1 MGDMWSDGIIV
12 AIAVGVSL
20 WFRWAVIPVL
30 IAFRAGRLYERTR
43 THEPEETARGGVGL
57 RAR

>member
-1 MGDMWSDGIIV
+1 MGDMWSDGLTV
-12 AIAVGVSL
+12 AVVLAASL

-30 IAFRAGRLYERTR
+30 IAFRAGRLYERTKADG
-43 THEPEETARGGVGL
+43 EQAPARGGFTL

>member
-12 AIAVGVSL
+12 AIALGASL

-30 IAFRAGRLYERTR
+30 IAFRAGRLYERTK
-43 THEPEETARGGVGL
+43 THERKTPARGGVGL